1 MITTSVMIKLGRVKD
16 NKMVHMQLSN
26 AKLVNRGEL
35 MLMDELHINQELAAK
50 LLQQHKSVKNALDNY
65 KN

>member
-1 MITTSVMIKLGRVKD
+1 
-16 NKMVHMQLSN
+16 MVHMQLSN

-50 LLQQHKSVKNALDNY
+50 LLQQYKSVKNALDNY
-65 KN
+65 KK